1 MKSEPGRRK
10 AAGTRTEALREAI
23 EDNIAT
29 GAFPPGM
36 RLDESELTRKFGVSR
51 TPLREA
57 LIQLSSMGIVSVRPR
72 RGAVVAD
79 VTPQRLLEMFE
90 VMAELEAMCARLAA
104 RRMYDA
110 DQQELLAA
118 HRACEAACLAA
129 DPDDYYHKN
138 EHFHHVIYRAAHSGF
153 LAEQAMALQRRLRP
167 YRRLQLRVRN
177 RMSASFNEHT
187 QLVEA
192 LLQGDPDLAAVRL
205 RQHILVQ
212 GERFAD
218 LLASLAS
225 LRAKTSATQAA
236 EPSAEHT
243 VTT

>member
-1 MKSEPGRRK
+1 
-10 AAGTRTEALREAI
+10 
-23 EDNIAT
+23 
-29 GAFPPGM
+29 
-36 RLDESELTRKFGVSR
+36 
-51 TPLREA
+51 
-57 LIQLSSMGIVSVRPR
+57 
-72 RGAVVAD
+72 
-79 VTPQRLLEMFE
+79 
-90 VMAELEAMCARLAA
+90 
-104 RRMYDA
+104 
-110 DQQELLAA
+110 
-118 HRACEAACLAA
+118 
-129 DPDDYYHKN
+129 
-138 EHFHHVIYRAAHSGF
+138 
-153 LAEQAMALQRRLRP
+153 
-167 YRRLQLRVRN
+167 
-177 RMSASFNEHT
+177 MSASFNEHT